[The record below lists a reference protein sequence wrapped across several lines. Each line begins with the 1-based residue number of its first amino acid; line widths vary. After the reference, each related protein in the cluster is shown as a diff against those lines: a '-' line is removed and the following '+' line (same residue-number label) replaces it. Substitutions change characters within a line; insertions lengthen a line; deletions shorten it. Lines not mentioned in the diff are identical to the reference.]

1 MWYNA
6 PVKQYEGGQYMKSLQ
21 EAVLGI
27 LSQPKPK
34 DFVQLQGILLISGQE
49 GEAVDRALEI
59 AGRFYAYL
67 SDLQSKMAA
76 KDYSEVASRLDIAAV
91 GIVAL
96 ENMVA
101 QERETFWQRLLLGG
115 LGEALMVGASRQ
127 YVKGWQVEAG
137 QVHENAAWYLT
148 GALWDASL
156 EMQPALE
163 PEQRWQAIQT
173 LLAPVHDPG
182 VPTPAKALLL
192 GRIFQVLLLTYL
204 AQLIDQS
211 SEN

>member
-1 MWYNA
+1 M
-6 PVKQYEGGQYMKSLQ
+6 ESLQ

-27 LSQPKPK
+27 MSRPKPE
-34 DFVQLQGILLISGQE
+34 DFIQLQGLLLMYGHK

-67 SDLQSKMAA
+67 GDLQSKMEA

-101 QERETFWQRLLLGG
+101 KERETFWQRLLLGG

-127 YVKGWQVEAG
+127 YIKGWQAEAG
-137 QVHENAAWYLT
+137 LAHKDAAWYLT

-156 EMQPALE
+156 EMQPLLP
-163 PEQRWQAIQT
+163 PEKRWQAIQA
-173 LLAPVHDPG
+173 LLAPAYDPQ

-204 AQLIDQS
+204 AQLI
-211 SEN
+211 EAEPEK